1 MKKLFLFAALIMTG
15 FAFYSCEDVVDN
27 PAKDPA
33 QSWNYSVSVK
43 FENFDFTAQPTD
55 PVTGETN
62 VYKVPTTLY
71 VLNEENTLMG
81 TITTETAPAA
91 DSKTYATYA
100 GTLTG
105 SIGNN
110 LIITTKIGNDLA
122 KQDGTLA
129 SAIKNGIV
137 QTAEVPIKIYNA
149 NSGTLT
155 TAAAKMENK
164 AAILWVDI
172 SSLNKGDEV
181 KIESENFT
189 TEDNA
194 ISFTLSDADTFNPN
208 SAYVAIPADTKA
220 GDYKVTSD
228 TKNGKVLNAELE
240 AITFKAGEINTAV
253 IAPSTLTQYAIP
265 FKTISVDLTK
275 FWAAYKE
282 ATPAATS
289 CTYFINDSK
298 GTLITQSSSE
308 YVPIDITTYAAKE
321 FTLKNVN
328 VRSISVNWTNNTKIT
343 LEGDNII
350 NNEENYAG
358 LQLNGTELTITGTGS
373 LETTGKNYGIYI
385 NNNSW
390 TDPEDPS
397 VTKYGQL
404 IIDENV
410 KVTTKAINN
419 RGIYL
424 RNNTTLD
431 IKDGATFIA
440 IGNDGGIELGS
451 NSTFNIGKATIE
463 STATGEYGDGIALR
477 NGSKFI
483 VGEATITTK
492 GGKNGYGIESNNAT
506 WDIKDDAKIYA
517 FGGKA
522 GRGINMYGDGTK
534 TIKIGKNV
542 TIEAQG
548 APVISEDAL
557 GWGMSIS
564 NPGDVTIGE
573 GTTIKAT
580 GADRYGLYI
589 GSVNIAI
596 AEGATIEAIDAL
608 SNALETDGATI
619 TGKGKLLANQ
629 AGKIGIAINSGTL
642 TLNGATIEATG
653 GAGKAG
659 IQVNGALAIGTDVIS
674 VKATAGTGA
683 KCIADGNGDEVELKD
698 LVGVANVDKF
708 NETSGEGVRTI
719 TPKAE

>member
-1 MKKLFLFAALIMTG
+1 MTG
-15 FAFYSCEDVVDN
+15 FAFYSCDDVVDN
-27 PAKDPA
+27 PAQDPA

-43 FENFDFTAQPTD
+43 FDAFDFTEQPID
-55 PVTGETN
+55 PVTTETN
-62 VYKVPTTLY
+62 VYEVPTTLY
-71 VLNEENTLMG
+71 VLNEQGTLMG
-81 TITTETAPAA
+81 TITTEAAPAA

-155 TAAAKMENK
+155 TASAKMENK

-220 GDYKVTSD
+220 GDYTLSSD
-228 TKNGKVLNAELE
+228 TKDGRVLNAALE
-240 AITFKAGEINTAV
+240 AITFKAGEINTDVDALDNH
-253 IAPSTLTQYAIP
+253 IKYDIP
-265 FKTISVDLTK
+265 FKTASVDLTK
-275 FWAAYKE
+275 YWAAYKE
-282 ATPAATS
+282 ATPTATS
-289 CTYFINDSK
+289 CPYFINDSK

-308 YVPIDITTYAAKE
+308 YVPIDITTIAAKE

-328 VRSISVNWTNNTKIT
+328 VRSIRVNWTYNTKIT

-358 LQLNGTELTITGTGS
+358 LQFNGTELTITGTGS
-373 LETTGKNYGIYI
+373 LETTGKNYGIDI
-385 NNNSW
+385 NNSSW
-390 TDPEDPS
+390 ADPEDPS

-419 RGIYL
+419 RGIYV
-424 RNNTTLD
+424 RNYTTLD

-492 GGKNGYGIESNNAT
+492 GGKNGNGIWSYYAS
-506 WDIKDDAKIYA
+506 WDIKDKAKIYT

-522 GRGINMYGDGTK
+522 GRGIYMEGDGTK

-542 TIEAQG
+542 TMEAQG

-557 GWGMSIS
+557 GYGMYII
-564 NPGDVTIGE
+564 NPGNITIGE

-580 GADRYGLYI
+580 GADRCGLYI
-589 GSVNIAI
+589 ETVNIDI

-608 SNALETDGATI
+608 SNAIETANATI
-619 TGKGKLLANQ
+619 TGKGKILANQ
-629 AGKIGIAINSGTL
+629 AGKNGIAINSGTL

-653 GAGKAG
+653 GAGKAA
-659 IQVNGALAIGTDVIS
+659 IQKNGASILTIGTDVIK
-674 VKATAGTGA
+674 VKATAGSGA
-683 KCIADGNGDEVELKD
+683 KCIAEANDDEAKIDD
-698 LVGVANVDKF
+698 LVADKTKF
-708 NETSGEGVRTI
+708 IDDISEGVRTI

>member
-1 MKKLFLFAALIMTG
+1 MTG

-55 PVTGETN
+55 PVTGEPN
-62 VYKVPTTLY
+62 AYVAPTTLY
-71 VLNEENTLMG
+71 VLNEQNTLMG
-81 TITTETAPAA
+81 TITTDAAPAA
-91 DSKTYATYA
+91 GNYATYA
-100 GTLTG
+100 GTITG

-137 QTAEVPIKIYNA
+137 QTAEVPIKVYNA

-189 TEDNA
+189 TEDNT

-220 GDYKVTSD
+220 GDYKVSSD
-228 TKNGKVLNAELE
+228 TKNGRVLNAELE

-282 ATPAATS
+282 ANPDATS
-289 CTYFINDSK
+289 NNFFTSK
-298 GTLITQSSSE
+298 GTIITQSSSE
-308 YVPIDITTYAAKE
+308 YVPIDIYSINTTE
-321 FTLKNVN
+321 FTLKDVN
-328 VRSISVNWTNNTKIT
+328 AKSLLVASWGNKVTIT
-343 LEGDNII
+343 LEGNNIL
-350 NNEENYAG
+350 NNEDSNYG
-358 LQLNGTELTITGTGS
+358 LDANPAELTLTGTGS
-373 LETTGKNYGIYI
+373 LEATGKQYGIRI
-385 NNNSW
+385 TGSW
-390 TDPEDPS
+390 TDPEMQNHYSQFIVDKD
-397 VTKYGQL
+397 VEITA
-404 IIDENV
+404 
-410 KVTTKAINN
+410 KAITGW
-419 RGIYL
+419 GIYL
-424 RNNTTLD
+424 DNNTTLD
-431 IKDGATFIA
+431 VKDGAMI
-440 IGNDGGIELGS
+440 
-451 NSTFNIGKATIE
+451 KA
-463 STATGEYGDGIALR
+463 TATGEGRHGIELT

-483 VGEATITTK
+483 VGDATITAM
-492 GGKNGYGIESNNAT
+492 GGKNNNGIYSANAA
-506 WDIKDDAKIYA
+506 WDIKDGAEIYA

-522 GRGINMYGDGTK
+522 GKGIDIWGTGTN

-548 APVISEDAL
+548 APVINEDAL

-564 NPGDVTIGE
+564 STGDVTIGE

-589 GSVNIAI
+589 GFVNIAI
-596 AEGATIEAIDAL
+596 AEGATIKAIDAL
-608 SNALETDGATI
+608 SNAIETDGATI
-619 TGKGKLLANQ
+619 TGKGKLLANE
-629 AGKIGIAINSGTL
+629 AGKIGIVIKSGTL
-642 TLNGATIEATG
+642 TLNGASVEATG

-659 IQVNGALAIGTDVIS
+659 IQVGGALAIGTDVIS
-674 VKATAGTGA
+674 VKAKAGTGA
-683 KCIADGNGDEVELKD
+683 KCIADGNGDEMKLED
-698 LVGVANVDKF
+698 LVADKTKF
-708 NETSGEGVRTI
+708 NDAIADGTRTI
-719 TPKAE
+719 TPKPAAE

>member
-1 MKKLFLFAALIMTG
+1 MTG

-27 PAKDPA
+27 PAQDPA

-71 VLNEENTLMG
+71 VLNEQGTLMG
-81 TITTETAPAA
+81 TITTEAAPAA

-164 AAILWVDI
+164 AAIVWVNI
-172 SSLNKGDEV
+172 GSLNKGDEV

-208 SAYVAIPADTKA
+208 SAYVAIPADTKTS
-220 GDYKVTSD
+220 DYTLSSD
-228 TKNGKVLNAELE
+228 TKNGRILNATLE
-240 AITFKAGEINTAV
+240 AITFKAGEINTDVDALDNH
-253 IAPSTLTQYAIP
+253 IKYDIP
-265 FKTISVDLTK
+265 FKVASVDLTK
-275 FWAAYKE
+275 YWAAYKE
-282 ATPAATS
+282 ANPDATS
-289 CTYFINDSK
+289 NTFITNK
-298 GTLITQSSSE
+298 GTIITQSSSE
-308 YVPIDITTYAAKE
+308 YVPIDIYSIGTTE
-321 FTLKNVN
+321 FTLKDVN
-328 VRSISVNWTNNTKIT
+328 AKSLSVASWGNKVTIT
-343 LEGDNII
+343 LEGNNIL
-350 NNEENYAG
+350 NNEDSNYG
-358 LQLNGTELTITGTGS
+358 LNANPAELTLTGTGS
-373 LETTGKNYGIYI
+373 LEVSGNNYGIYI
-385 NNNSW
+385 AGSW
-390 TDPEDPS
+390 TDPEMQTHYSQFIVDQDVE
-397 VTKYGQL
+397 VTA
-404 IIDENV
+404 
-410 KVTTKAINN
+410 KAITG

-424 RNNTTLD
+424 ANNTTLD
-431 IKDGATFIA
+431 VKDGAMI
-440 IGNDGGIELGS
+440 
-451 NSTFNIGKATIE
+451 KA
-463 STATGEYGDGIALR
+463 TATGEGRHGIELTD
-477 NGSKFI
+477 GSKFI
-483 VGEATITTK
+483 VGDATITAM
-492 GGKNGYGIESNNAT
+492 GGKNNNGIESSSAD
-506 WDIKDDAKIYA
+506 WDIKDGAKIYA

-534 TIKIGKNV
+534 TIKFGKNV

-548 APVISEDAL
+548 APVINEDAL
-557 GWGMSIS
+557 GFGMSIY
-564 NPGDVTIGE
+564 NPGDMTIGE

-589 GSVNIAI
+589 GAVNIAI

-608 SNALETDGATI
+608 SNALETGGATI

-659 IQVNGALAIGTDVIS
+659 IQVNGALAIGTDVIN
-674 VKATAGTGA
+674 VKAKAGTGA
-683 KCIADGNGDEVELKD
+683 KCIADGNDAEAKLED
-698 LVGVANVDKF
+698 LVADKTKF
-708 NETSGEGVRTI
+708 NDAIADGTRTI
-719 TPKAE
+719 TPKPAEK